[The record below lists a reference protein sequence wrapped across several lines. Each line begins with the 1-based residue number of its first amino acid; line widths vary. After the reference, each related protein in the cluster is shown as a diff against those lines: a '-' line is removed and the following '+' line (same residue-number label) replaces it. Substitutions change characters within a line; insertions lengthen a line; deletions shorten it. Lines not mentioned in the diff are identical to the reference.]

1 MKKTLLRVI
10 TLVLTVTFLFSGISA
25 LASSDLVVKKAKLYS
40 SSSLSKSIGTIPAW
54 TSITVTSHT
63 SSSVYKVKYKG
74 KTGYVRTSCL
84 VPETL
89 TYTGS
94 KTLRKGTRVY
104 QRPTTSSASIK
115 APKTMYVLIIGTKG
129 SWTLA
134 RTDDPDYDAIYI
146 FVKTDKLS

>member
-1 MKKTLLRVI
+1 MKKPFLRVI
-10 TLVLTVTFLFSGISA
+10 TLILTVTLLFSGISA

-74 KTGYVRTSCL
+74 KIGYVRTSCL

-94 KTLRKGTRVY
+94 KTLRKGTHVY
-104 QRPTTSSASIK
+104 QRPTTSSASVK

-134 RTDDPDYDAIYI
+134 RTDDPDYDAIYF
-146 FVKTDKLS
+146 FVKTSKLS